1 MDSADSPHRRLR
13 RPLPRIALLALLPCL
28 ALHAASPV
36 SGSNSSADP
45 AVPVIHNP
53 DPDAAISVRATGK
66 LLRLQGISR
75 SGALPSGSAAARLAE
90 SGVCFKW
97 EPSPRDTSP
106 LAEADLADAALSPD
120 ESTLLLVERIG
131 GSDAPNSTRLVFLA
145 LADGGIIR
153 VIDLPN
159 RRISGIRWDHSGS
172 GLFARQE
179 AQPELH
185 SPAAFLKI
193 ELPAG
198 AVSAV
203 SPPTDL
209 PPTGWCVGGGFL
221 WYGEPGGKFFCRLP
235 AAGLDG
241 PPRRFRSGLSS
252 PRPLWIP
259 DRRRLV
265 LYGTGGAEFYR
276 MDGDGLP
283 ELEFHAPLPA
293 GFAPETAVPLN
304 GEHEAALLQ
313 PGKPVLILAGGAVR
327 QLGGRTGKLLCFLR
341 SPSLLLFEEQQR
353 HSLRPCPM
361 PFGDPAPAVSPGKL
375 KPLNRNANFRLLP
388 LSAPD
393 ASALLIDS
401 KANVSRID
409 FGGKRPKKSVVF
421 EAVPSEKRRR

>member
-1 MDSADSPHRRLR
+1 MK
-13 RPLPRIALLALLPCL
+13 
-28 ALHAASPV
+28 LHAL
-36 SGSNSSADP
+36 SGLRIVPALFAAALFALRAGAADP
-45 AVPVIHNP
+45 RSIGSGAAAALPVIHNP
-53 DPDAAISVRATGK
+53 DPDAEISVRATGK
-66 LLRLQGISR
+66 LLRLQGVTR

-97 EPSPRDTSP
+97 EPSPRDTSQ
-106 LAEADLADAALSPD
+106 LAEADLTDAALSPD

-145 LADGGIIR
+145 LAEGGIIR

-159 RRISGIRWDHSGS
+159 RRIREICWSPD

-179 AQPELH
+179 AQPELA
-185 SPAAFLKI
+185 SPAAFLRI
-193 ELPAG
+193 ELPDG
-198 AVSAV
+198 SVSAV
-203 SPPTDL
+203 SRPIAL

-221 WYGEPGGKFFCRLP
+221 WYGEQGGKFFCRLP
-235 AAGLDG
+235 AAGVDG
-241 PPRRFRSGLSS
+241 TPRRFRSGLSS

-259 DRRRLV
+259 DRHRFV

-276 MDGDGLP
+276 MGGDGLP
-283 ELEFHAPLPA
+283 ELEFHTPLPA

-313 PGKPVLILAGGAVR
+313 PGKPVLVLAGGAVR

-341 SPSLLLFEEQQR
+341 RPSLLIFEEQQR

-361 PFGDPAPAVSPGKL
+361 PFGDPAPAFSPGKL

-388 LSAPD
+388 LSAPG
-393 ASALLIDS
+393 ASALLIDA

-409 FGGKRPKKSVVF
+409 FGGKRPQKSVVF
-421 EAVPSEKRRR
+421 EAVPSERRRR